1 MKRIALIFA
10 ALSLLYFVPAGG
22 ATRNTETQKLVSDYS
37 RKEPLRSGIFGILA
51 VRGSDT
57 LAQYN
62 RRLKMVPASNVK
74 LITTGLALKQLGSS
88 WRFSTTLA
96 YSGSV
101 KDGVLHG
108 DLYIV
113 GGGDPT
119 TGSRSSCAD
128 SLLKTFRA
136 WKDLLDKAGIKEI
149 TGHVVGDGRYFKR
162 PLQSMTWQ
170 AEDMGFNYGAGPSG
184 LNFFENAQAFS
195 IKPSAPGKS
204 PLVEPLY
211 PETPWMSYVNS
222 ARTGEAKSANTI
234 YYINSEYAPVGE
246 FQGNFP
252 SDRKSF
258 KLEASNYY
266 GPYTCAFYFYRYLLS
281 GGMKVHG
288 AYADVSPQGL
298 LRTDLL
304 FSDIGRKAAAPES
317 LTALG
322 KGWSPT
328 LRQIVRDT
336 NFESDNFYAETLFNI
351 LPMSLYGQTGRE
363 LSEKAV
369 YELLASMGLKADG
382 ACRALPQQNVLEPR
396 ERRLHCLSSLP
407 RQQKHPSEPYA
418 RRARRGQGKD
428 KDEERLD
435 ERSTQFQRVHT
446 SRRRQRLQD
455 HLLLHHHQQ
464 HHRADLQSGA
474 NPGRDNT
481 QPRPGALR
489 SEIRIYG
496 RYSVPSLQFRR
507 ARSRF
512 RGRTAS
518 FG

>member
-10 ALSLLYFVPAGG
+10 ALTLLYFVPAGG

-195 IKPSAPGKS
+195 VKPSAPGKS

-246 FQGNFP
+246 FQGSFP

-322 KGWSPT
+322 TGWSPT

-382 ACRALPQQNVLEPR
+382 ACQMVDGSG
-396 ERRLHCLSSLP
+396 LSRKDYISPDFFVRFLRKMFWSPEKDAYIASLP
-407 RQQKHPSEPYA
+407 YPGSKSTLLNRMPDAPVEVK
-418 RRARRGQGKD
+418 
-428 KDEERLD
+428 ERIKMKSGSMNGVRSFSGYILPADGNDSKTIFFSIITNNITAPTYKVAQILD
-435 ERSTQFQRVHT
+435 EII
-446 SRRRQRLQD
+446 L
-455 HLLLHHHQQ
+455 
-464 HHRADLQSGA
+464 
-474 NPGRDNT
+474 
-481 QPRPGALR
+481 
-489 SEIRIYG
+489 
-496 RYSVPSLQFRR
+496 SLAQEP
-507 ARSRF
+507 
-512 RGRTAS
+512 
-518 FG
+518 

>member
-96 YSGSV
+96 YSGKV

-382 ACRALPQQNVLEPR
+382 ACQMVDGSG
-396 ERRLHCLSSLP
+396 LSRKDYISPDFFVRFLRKMFWSPEKDAYIASLP
-407 RQQKHPSEPYA
+407 YPGSKSTLLNRMPDAP
-418 RRARRGQGKD
+418 
-428 KDEERLD
+428 DEVKERIKMKSGSMNGVRSFSGYILPADGNDSKTIFFSIITNNITAPTYKVTQILD
-435 ERSTQFQRVHT
+435 EII
-446 SRRRQRLQD
+446 L
-455 HLLLHHHQQ
+455 
-464 HHRADLQSGA
+464 
-474 NPGRDNT
+474 
-481 QPRPGALR
+481 
-489 SEIRIYG
+489 
-496 RYSVPSLQFRR
+496 SLAQEP
-507 ARSRF
+507 
-512 RGRTAS
+512 
-518 FG
+518 